1 METCK
6 IVIMAIA
13 LSFSTISLIGFW
25 TSKLNKFIKLSLTL
39 MLLVIVLCFFFIY
52 SVSPFTIEDETAF
65 IGTIATIVSIPVAI
79 LMGWNIYTVI
89 DFKESQKKFDIRIE
103 DFKSDIVKWIEKQE
117 KSQKEYTDKY
127 MESQKEYIDKYIKY
141 NEGLIGYIQAN
152 LYDTQKH
159 YFNSYISYI
168 ISIASFYDG
177 ERKDKATEATG
188 NLEYMI
194 RTIYK
199 EKDTGKSIL
208 IRDFEGLSEDELLKE
223 KLDYLQF
230 TELKPRINNIS
241 NAINLLYNNSYTLSL
256 GKCTFTVYY
265 SDVLV
270 REQKFAVYVLLDNDM
285 KLVENNVFDKYI
297 IFRMA
302 TQDLQTLFKYIGVHT
317 TSSQEKA
324 EEITNELLNPNST
337 AC

>member
-152 LYDTQKH
+152 LYDIQKR

-168 ISIASFYDG
+168 NAIATFYAEG
-177 ERKDKATEATG
+177 YNDKATEVTG

-194 RTIYK
+194 RKIYK
-199 EKDTGKSIL
+199 EEITGKSIL
-208 IRDFEGLSEDELLKE
+208 IRDLEELSENELLKE
-223 KLDYLQF
+223 KLDYLKF
-230 TELKPRINNIS
+230 TKLKFTIEKIS
-241 NAINLLYNNSYTLSL
+241 AVVNYQYKNSYTLLL
-256 GKCTFTVYY
+256 GKWPFTIYY

-270 REQKFAVYVLLDNDM
+270 REREFAVYVLLDNDM
-285 KLVENNVFDKYI
+285 KLFVNKVFDDYNNFI
-297 IFRMA
+297 MAA
-302 TQDLQTLFKYIGVHT
+302 TQELRTLFKYIGVHT
-317 TSSQEKA
+317 TSSQKEA
-324 EEITNELLNPNST
+324 EEITNELLNLNST
-337 AC
+337 C

>member
-89 DFKESQKKFDIRIE
+89 DFKESQKKSDVMFK
-103 DFKSDIVKWIEKQE
+103 DFKSDIIKQMRNQE
-117 KSQKEYTDKY
+117 K
-127 MESQKEYIDKYIKY
+127 SQKEYIDKYIKY

-324 EEITNELLNPNST
+324 EEITNELLNLNST

>member
-1 METCK
+1 METCQILIIA
-6 IVIMAIA
+6 IV
-13 LSFSTISLIGFW
+13 LLFSTISLVGFW

-39 MLLVIVLCFFFIY
+39 MLAVVILCFFFIY
-52 SVSPFTIEDETAF
+52 SASPFTIEDETAF

-89 DFKESQKKFDIRIE
+89 DFKESQKKSDVMFK
-103 DFKSDIVKWIEKQE
+103 DFKSDIIKQMRNQE
-117 KSQKEYTDKY
+117 K
-127 MESQKEYIDKYIKY
+127 SQKEYIDKYIKY
-141 NEGLIGYIQAN
+141 NEGFLEYIQAN

-168 ISIASFYDG
+168 IAIASFYDG

-199 EKDTGKSIL
+199 EKDTEKSIL

-230 TELKPRINNIS
+230 TELKPRIKRIS

-256 GKCTFTVYY
+256 GKWTFTIYY

-285 KLVENNVFDKYI
+285 KLVENKVFDDYNE
-297 IFRMA
+297 FVNA
-302 TQDLQTLFKYIGVHT
+302 TQELRTLFKYMGVHT
-317 TSSQEKA
+317 TSSQKEA
-324 EEITNELLNPNST
+324 EEITNELLNLNST

>member
-1 METCK
+1 
-6 IVIMAIA
+6 
-13 LSFSTISLIGFW
+13 
-25 TSKLNKFIKLSLTL
+25 
-39 MLLVIVLCFFFIY
+39 
-52 SVSPFTIEDETAF
+52 
-65 IGTIATIVSIPVAI
+65 
-79 LMGWNIYTVI
+79 MGWNIYTVI
-89 DFKESQKKFDIRIE
+89 DFKEAQK
-103 DFKSDIVKWIEKQE
+103 KSDIMFKDVDNKCNKAESVVKEQINMH
-117 KSQKEYTDKY
+117 DK
-127 MESQKEYIDKYIKY
+127 KIDKYIKY
-141 NEGLIGYIQAN
+141 NEGFLEYIQAN
-152 LYDTQKH
+152 LYDMQKH

-168 ISIASFYDG
+168 IAIASFYDG

-188 NLEYMI
+188 NLEYML

-230 TELKPRINNIS
+230 TELKPRIKRIS
-241 NAINLLYNNSYTLSL
+241 NAINLMYNNSYTLSF
-256 GKCTFTVYY
+256 GKCTFTIYY

-285 KLVENNVFDKYI
+285 KLVVNKVFDDYNE
-297 IFRMA
+297 FVNA

-317 TSSQEKA
+317 TSSQKEA
-324 EEITNELLNPNST
+324 EEITNELLNLNST

>member
-89 DFKESQKKFDIRIE
+89 DFKESQKKSDVMFK
-103 DFKSDIVKWIEKQE
+103 DFKSDIIKQMRNQE
-117 KSQKEYTDKY
+117 K
-127 MESQKEYIDKYIKY
+127 SQKEYIDKYIKY
-141 NEGLIGYIQAN
+141 NEGFLEYIQAN

-168 ISIASFYDG
+168 IAIASFYDG

-188 NLEYMI
+188 NLEYML

-256 GKCTFTVYY
+256 EKCTFTVYY

-317 TSSQEKA
+317 TSSQKEA
-324 EEITNELLNPNST
+324 EEITNELLNLNPT

>member
-65 IGTIATIVSIPVAI
+65 IGTISTIVSIPVAI

-89 DFKESQKKFDIRIE
+89 DFKESQKKSDVMFK
-103 DFKSDIVKWIEKQE
+103 DFKSDIIKQMRNQE
-117 KSQKEYTDKY
+117 K
-127 MESQKEYIDKYIKY
+127 SQKEYIDKYIKY
-141 NEGLIGYIQAN
+141 NEGFLEYIQAN
-152 LYDTQKH
+152 LYEMQKH

>member
-1 METCK
+1 MKMDAETKYRVASCLV
-6 IVIMAIA
+6 VISIISCSMSLIA
-13 LSFSTISLIGFW
+13 LYIAIPQIPNNTYDCKDTLVTI
-25 TSKLNKFIKLSLTL
+25 LSV
-39 MLLVIVLCFFFIY
+39 LV
-52 SVSPFTIEDETAF
+52 T
-65 IGTIATIVSIPVAI
+65 I
-79 LMGWNIYTVI
+79 LMGGNIYAVI
-89 DFKESQKKFDIRIE
+89 DFKESQKKSDVMFK
-103 DFKSDIVKWIEKQE
+103 DFKSDIIKQMRNQE
-117 KSQKEYTDKY
+117 K
-127 MESQKEYIDKYIKY
+127 SQKEYIDKYIKY
-141 NEGLIGYIQAN
+141 NEGFLEYIQAN
-152 LYDTQKH
+152 LYEMQKH

-256 GKCTFTVYY
+256 EKWTFTIYY

>member
-13 LSFSTISLIGFW
+13 LSFSTISLVGFW

-39 MLLVIVLCFFFIY
+39 MLAVVILCFFFIY
-52 SVSPFTIEDETAF
+52 RVSPFTIDDETAF
-65 IGTIATIVSIPVAI
+65 IGTISTIVSIPVAI
-79 LMGWNIYTVI
+79 LMGWNIYAVI
-89 DFKESQKKFDIRIE
+89 DFKESQKK
-103 DFKSDIVKWIEKQE
+103 SDIMFKDVDNKCNKAESVVKEQINMH
-117 KSQKEYTDKY
+117 DK
-127 MESQKEYIDKYIKY
+127 KIDKYIKY
-141 NEGLIGYIQAN
+141 NEGFLEYIQAN
-152 LYDTQKH
+152 LYEMQKH

-168 ISIASFYDG
+168 IAIASFYDG

-188 NLEYMI
+188 NLEYML

-208 IRDFEGLSEDELLKE
+208 IRDFKGLSEDELLKE

-230 TELKPRINNIS
+230 TELKPRIKRIS
-241 NAINLLYNNSYTLSL
+241 NAINLMYNNSYTLSL
-256 GKCTFTVYY
+256 GKWTFTIYY

-285 KLVENNVFDKYI
+285 KLVVNKVFDDYNE
-297 IFRMA
+297 FVNA

-324 EEITNELLNPNST
+324 EEIKKKLLNL
-337 AC
+337 

>member
-13 LSFSTISLIGFW
+13 LSFSTISLVGFW

-39 MLLVIVLCFFFIY
+39 MLAVVILCFFFIY
-52 SVSPFTIEDETAF
+52 RISPFTIGDETAF
-65 IGTIATIVSIPVAI
+65 IGTISTIVSIPVAI

-89 DFKESQKKFDIRIE
+89 DFKESQKKSDVMFK
-103 DFKSDIVKWIEKQE
+103 DFKSDIIKQMRNQE
-117 KSQKEYTDKY
+117 K
-127 MESQKEYIDKYIKY
+127 SQKEYIDKYIKY
-141 NEGLIGYIQAN
+141 NEGFLEYIQAN
-152 LYDTQKH
+152 LYEMQKH

>member
-13 LSFSTISLIGFW
+13 LSFSTISLVGFW

-39 MLLVIVLCFFFIY
+39 MLAVVVFCFFFIY
-52 SVSPFTIEDETAF
+52 RVSPFTIDDETAF

-89 DFKESQKKFDIRIE
+89 DFKEAQK
-103 DFKSDIVKWIEKQE
+103 KSDI
-117 KSQKEYTDKY
+117 
-127 MESQKEYIDKYIKY
+127 MFKEYIDKYIKY
-141 NEGLIGYIQAN
+141 NEGFIEYIQAN
-152 LYDTQKH
+152 LYDMQKH

-177 ERKDKATEATG
+177 ERKDKAAEATG
-188 NLEYMI
+188 NLEYML

-230 TELKPRINNIS
+230 TELKPRIDRIS
-241 NAINLLYNNSYTLSL
+241 SVVNYLYNNSYTLSL
-256 GKCTFTVYY
+256 GKWTFTIYY

-270 REQKFAVYVLLDNDM
+270 REREFSVYVLLDNDM
-285 KLVENNVFDKYI
+285 KLIVNKVFDDYNE
-297 IFRMA
+297 FVNA
-302 TQDLQTLFKYIGVHT
+302 TQELRTLFKYIGVHT
-317 TSSQEKA
+317 TSSKEKF
-324 EEITNELLNPNST
+324 EEIRNELLNLNPT
-337 AC
+337 VC